1 MRAWRAT
8 TGGKKTVGRKRHL
21 LVDTLG
27 LLWAVLVTP
36 ANVTD
41 WHGAEALLRGVRGRL
56 PRLRLIWA
64 DNNYQRVAAWA
75 KRCCGW
81 VVEIVKRPVT
91 QRYFAVQPHRWIV
104 ERTFA
109 WLVKY
114 RRLARDYEQAPEMSE
129 TMIYAAM
136 THRMLRRLC

>member
-1 MRAWRAT
+1 MA
-8 TGGKKTVGRKRHL
+8 GKKIVGRKRPI

-41 WHGAEALLRGVRGRL
+41 WHGAEALLRDVRGRL
-56 PRLRLIWA
+56 PRLRRIWA
-64 DNNYQRVAAWA
+64 DNNYQRVVAWA
-75 KRCCGW
+75 KRACGW

-91 QRYFAVQPHRWIV
+91 QNYFAVQPHRWVV
-104 ERTFA
+104 ERTFG

-114 RRLARDYEQAPEMSE
+114 RRRAHDYEPVPEMSE
-129 TMIYAAM
+129 TMICVAM